1 MNDEDQEPFPPDVV
15 NGAENEDAPVSD
27 LEGFPFLQAKPLEP
41 GGNGN
46 GEDSR
51 SIEHVDEHKGGVE
64 RSELKPAVFNGR
76 WGGGRDRPGTSIP
89 PFKRIPLLSS
99 IHGNTSR
106 VRIGSYVSP
115 VSFYDKKTDGQ
126 EGRKTG
132 SDMNVTEITVRTALV
147 RSGIPGVDYGLN
159 PYLGCGHGCLYCY
172 AAFMTR
178 YARHHASFRWGTFVE
193 AKVNIVQ
200 VLRNELSRK
209 RKKGTV
215 MLSTVCDPYQPAEA
229 RYGLTRG
236 CLEALRE
243 SGWGFDILTRSPLVT
258 RDRDI
263 LKTAPGVSVGVTI
276 PTNDESVRKILEPN
290 APPIE
295 SRLGALRKL
304 RDAGIDTWA
313 FIGPMLPMDPAELY
327 KALDPLVNHVFI
339 DRLNY
344 RSKVAGLFRKHGW
357 EYALTERYALDTEKV
372 LLHLFAGK
380 ADSVSS
386 RP

>member
-1 MNDEDQEPFPPDVV
+1 
-15 NGAENEDAPVSD
+15 
-27 LEGFPFLQAKPLEP
+27 
-41 GGNGN
+41 
-46 GEDSR
+46 
-51 SIEHVDEHKGGVE
+51 
-64 RSELKPAVFNGR
+64 
-76 WGGGRDRPGTSIP
+76 
-89 PFKRIPLLSS
+89 
-99 IHGNTSR
+99 
-106 VRIGSYVSP
+106 
-115 VSFYDKKTDGQ
+115 
-126 EGRKTG
+126 
-132 SDMNVTEITVRTALV
+132 MNVTEITVRTALV
-147 RSGIPGVDYGLN
+147 RSGIPGVDYGIN

-276 PTNDESVRKILEPN
+276 PTNNESVRKILEPN

>member
-1 MNDEDQEPFPPDVV
+1 
-15 NGAENEDAPVSD
+15 
-27 LEGFPFLQAKPLEP
+27 
-41 GGNGN
+41 
-46 GEDSR
+46 
-51 SIEHVDEHKGGVE
+51 
-64 RSELKPAVFNGR
+64 
-76 WGGGRDRPGTSIP
+76 
-89 PFKRIPLLSS
+89 
-99 IHGNTSR
+99 
-106 VRIGSYVSP
+106 VSP

-147 RSGIPGVDYGLN
+147 RSGIPGVDYGIN

-236 CLEALRE
+236 CMEALRE